1 MNNDNLLKLRDIKDH
16 MVTNKRKFEGL
27 ETTISNFI
35 EDYFDGKEPVSQEDF
50 IMIGRAFHEM
60 KLHVEQSNDLLNM
73 YNTQLDN
80 NILRIENLINLLSD
94 QQNKDEA
101 E

>member
-35 EDYFDGKEPVSQEDF
+35 EDYFDGKEPVTQEDF

-60 KLHVEQSNDLLNM
+60 KLHVEQSNDLLRL
-73 YNTQLDN
+73 YNKHLEKNVKDM
-80 NILRIENLINLLSD
+80 EKLINLVSE